1 MEWMARE
8 NLAIVHLV
16 YQRKVENINSFL
28 TIPIE
33 IREEWVDYRLV
44 TGMANVARDFRN
56 LKGWEFV
63 CYYYN
68 QIEE

>member
-1 MEWMARE
+1 MTRE
-8 NLAIVHLV
+8 DVTIVHLV
-16 YQRKVENINSFL
+16 YQRKVENISSFL

-33 IREEWVDYRLV
+33 LRKGWVDYRLV

-63 CYYYN
+63 CYYHN
-68 QIEE
+68 EIRE

>member
-1 MEWMARE
+1 MTRE
-8 NLAIVHLV
+8 DVSIVHLI
-16 YQRKVENINSFL
+16 YQRDVDGVKSFL

-33 IREEWVDYRLV
+33 LRKEWVDCRLV

-63 CYYYN
+63 CYYHN
-68 QIEE
+68 EIRE

>member
-1 MEWMARE
+1 MTRE
-8 NLAIVHLV
+8 DVEIVHLI
-16 YQRKVENINSFL
+16 YQRKIEDINSFL

-33 IREEWVDYRLV
+33 LRKGWVDYRLV

-63 CYYYN
+63 CYYHN
-68 QIEE
+68 EIRE

>member
-1 MEWMARE
+1 MTRE
-8 NLAIVHLV
+8 DVTIVHLI
-16 YQRKVENINSFL
+16 YQRKVANINSFL
-28 TIPIE
+28 TVPIE
-33 IREEWVDYRLV
+33 LRKEGVDYRLV